1 VFAGPLADIPGAL
14 ARMAMAPFLQGCSI
28 KGNISGKGERI
39 YHVPGGRYYEAVKID
54 TDKGERFFCSEK
66 DAEKEGFRKSRE

>member
-1 VFAGPLADIPGAL
+1 MSAGPLAEIPGAL
-14 ARMAMAPFLQGCSI
+14 AKLDVDPFQQGCSI

-39 YHVPGGRYYEAVKID
+39 YHVPGGRYYNSVKIESF
-54 TDKGERFFCSEK
+54 KGERFFCSES